1 MVDIKIK
8 KLIVIFCILNIILVI
23 IPIAM
28 NIEESK
34 NTLKEIKTISTFEN
48 IKLKTL
54 DQIESLKY
62 IEKISN
68 ESGMTII
75 KFAQSINWGNHIFS
89 NVIDMEVEGEKDN
102 LIILITKLQESP
114 MIGIQ
119 RVVWQNSG
127 NCNLQFQIIGAN
139 YEK

>member
-8 KLIVIFCILNIILVI
+8 RLIVIFCILNIILVI
-23 IPIAM
+23 IPTTIT
-28 NIEESK
+28 IEESK
-34 NTLKEIKTISTFEN
+34 NTLKEIKTIGTFEN

-54 DQIESLKY
+54 DQIESLKH

-75 KFAQSINWGNHIFS
+75 KFAQSLNLGNYIFS
-89 NVIDMEVEGEKDN
+89 NVIDMEIEGEKDN
-102 LIILITKLQESP
+102 LIIFIIKLQESP
-114 MIGIQ
+114 MIGVQ
-119 RVVWQNSG
+119 RLVWQNLG

-139 YEK
+139 YEN